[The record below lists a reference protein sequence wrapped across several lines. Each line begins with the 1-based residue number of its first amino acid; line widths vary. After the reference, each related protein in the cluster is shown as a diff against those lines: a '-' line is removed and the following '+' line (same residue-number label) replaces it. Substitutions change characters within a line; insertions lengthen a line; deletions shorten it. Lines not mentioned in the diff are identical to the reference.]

1 MGAKMRIGNASARKQ
16 SNSKNFLIYLIL
28 IVTSIIIIFPIYWMI
43 STSLKSLD
51 QIKAFPPI
59 WFPADP
65 VWENYPKALEFQPFL
80 LYAKNTIIIAIFYIL
95 GNVLSSSLVGY
106 AFARLR
112 FPGRNA
118 LFMVVLSTMMMPKI
132 VTLIPLFLIFSKL
145 GWVNTFLPLTVP
157 AFFGEAFFIFIMRQF
172 FLSIPKDLVDAA
184 RIDGASE
191 LGIWSKIMIPLAKPA
206 ISAVVIFSFQQIWN
220 DVLTPL
226 IYLTD
231 PKKFTLSVGLISFTA
246 GAGEAVQYWH
256 WMMAASFIIVLP
268 MIIIFIVAQKQFV
281 QGVVTSGLKG

>member
-1 MGAKMRIGNASARKQ
+1 MSVVLASIRKQ
-16 SNSKNFLIYLIL
+16 TGIRKILIYLIL
-28 IVTSIIIIFPIYWMI
+28 IITSIIIVFPIYWMI
-43 STSLKSLD
+43 STSLKSLT
-51 QIKAFPPI
+51 QIRAFPPI
-59 WFPADP
+59 WFPANP
-65 VWENYPKALEFQPFL
+65 LWENYPKALEFQPFL
-80 LYAKNTIIIAIFYIL
+80 LYTKNTIIIAIFYIL
-95 GNVLSSSLVGY
+95 GNVFSASLVGY

-112 FPGRNA
+112 FPGRNV

-145 GWVNTFLPLTVP
+145 KWVNTFLPLTVP

-172 FLSIPKDLVDAA
+172 FLSIPKDLADAA

-191 LGIWSKIMIPLAKPA
+191 IGIWSRIMIPLAKPA
-206 ISAVVIFSFQQIWN
+206 ISAVVIFAFQQVWN

-246 GAGEAVQYWH
+246 GAGEAVQYYH
-256 WMMAASFIIVLP
+256 WLMAASFIMVLP
-268 MIIIFIVAQKQFV
+268 MILIFIIAQKQFV